1 MGCLP
6 DGRRASNLTAH
17 TRPLAGR
24 GENIESQPEPMS
36 PPAIGVPSSIP
47 FEPRQSALRLPFLLF
62 LLTLLTLGWT
72 GAAQATEAVILC
84 YHRFG
89 PAVADSMTTRTSV
102 FEQQLARLK
111 GEGYRFV
118 TLDEV
123 IDGLQG
129 RRPLPD
135 KAVALTIDDGH
146 ITVYTDLLPIIR
158 REQLPVTLFIYPS
171 AISNASYAMTWEQ
184 LREMLETG
192 LVTIQSH
199 TYWHPNF
206 KTERKRL
213 DDAAF
218 AKLVKVQMERPRA
231 VLKQRLGVEADVL
244 AWPFGIHDPELEAA
258 ATAAGYRASL
268 ALGERRARDTDPRQA
283 LSRFLIADAT
293 GVNGLANLIRKSG
306 ETPK

>member
-1 MGCLP
+1 
-6 DGRRASNLTAH
+6 
-17 TRPLAGR
+17 
-24 GENIESQPEPMS
+24 MS
-36 PPAIGVPSSIP
+36 SPAIVVDQGTPL
-47 FEPRQSALRLPFLLF
+47 EHGRSASGPLLLLF
-62 LLTLLTLGWT
+62 FLTLLGFGWARAT
-72 GAAQATEAVILC
+72 HAAEAVILC

-89 PAVADSMTTRTSV
+89 PTAADSMTTRTSV

-111 GEGYRFV
+111 SDGYQFV

-135 KAVALTIDDGH
+135 KVVALTIDDGH
-146 ITVYTDLLPIIR
+146 ITVYSDLLPIIR
-158 REQLPVTLFIYPS
+158 RERLPVTLFIYPS
-171 AISNASYAMTWEQ
+171 AINNASYAMTWDQ
-184 LREMLETG
+184 LRELKDTG
-192 LVTIQSH
+192 LVAIQSH

-213 DDAAF
+213 DDAAY
-218 AKLVKVQMERPRA
+218 AKLVKVQLEKSRA

-258 ATAAGYRASL
+258 AAAAGYRASL
-268 ALGERRARDTDPRQA
+268 ALGERRARDTDPPQA

-293 GVNGLANLIRKSG
+293 GVNGLANLISKRG

>member
-1 MGCLP
+1 MSRPALVFASS
-6 DGRRASNLTAH
+6 GRHVRT
-17 TRPLAGR
+17 PAGR
-24 GENIESQPEPMS
+24 
-36 PPAIGVPSSIP
+36 
-47 FEPRQSALRLPFLLF
+47 LPLF
-62 LLTLLTLGWT
+62 LLVFLALLGSTWA
-72 GAAQATEAVILC
+72 GAARAAEAVILC

-111 GEGYRFV
+111 TEGYQFV
-118 TLDEV
+118 TLDDV

-135 KAVALTIDDGH
+135 KGVALTIDDGH
-146 ITVYTDLLPIIR
+146 ITVYSELLPIIR
-158 REQLPVTLFIYPS
+158 RERLPVTLFIYPS

-184 LREMLETG
+184 LQELRDTG
-192 LVTIQSH
+192 LVAIHSH

-213 DDAAF
+213 DDAAY
-218 AKLVKVQMERPRA
+218 AKLVKVQLERSRA

-244 AWPFGIHDPELEAA
+244 AWPFGIHDADLEAA
-258 ATAAGYRASL
+258 AAAAGYRAAL
-268 ALGERRARDTDPRQA
+268 ALGERRALQTDRPYA
-283 LSRFLIADAT
+283 LPRFLIADAA
-293 GVNGLANLIRKSG
+293 GVNGLVNLIRKSG